1 MSRRARPGHDGCRN
15 ITRVLCWIWSGLHG
29 MDEVD
34 DGGAALMDDLGADTC
49 LYLMVDSMDR
59 LQLNVTPLGVSV
71 LQDVVEV
78 CVCV

>member
-1 MSRRARPGHDGCRN
+1 
-15 ITRVLCWIWSGLHG
+15 

-34 DGGAALMDDLGADTC
+34 ASGAALMDDLGADTC

-78 CVCV
+78 CVCEREKESVCVYLCVCVHSLCCIAVNPFWE

>member
-1 MSRRARPGHDGCRN
+1 
-15 ITRVLCWIWSGLHG
+15 

-34 DGGAALMDDLGADTC
+34 AGGAALMDDLDADTC

-78 CVCV
+78 CMCVCVRERVCVYVCVCVHSLCCIAVNPFWE

>member
-1 MSRRARPGHDGCRN
+1 
-15 ITRVLCWIWSGLHG
+15 

>member
-1 MSRRARPGHDGCRN
+1 
-15 ITRVLCWIWSGLHG
+15 

-34 DGGAALMDDLGADTC
+34 AGGVALTDDLDADTC